1 MNTDS
6 SASCT
11 ATFSR
16 VLAEAAVD
24 VLGQSDVDNLALFA
38 GRNIAVDAFMESLKR
53 HYGPTGSRGVA
64 QRIGKAA
71 FKYFLNSYGSELN
84 LTDLDYR
91 LLPSKKRVKTG
102 LETVSRKLGEE
113 FGAQIQLDCD
123 DGCYYWRIEG
133 KDGVGDFA
141 YVLAGMAQEL
151 MSWSGGGRVYNVR
164 GMADAHACVLKMDQ
178 KPLEF

>member
-1 MNTDS
+1 MKTDS
-6 SASCT
+6 SVSCST
-11 ATFSR
+11 TFSH
-16 VLAEAAVD
+16 VLADAAVD
-24 VLGQSDVDNLALFA
+24 VLGQSDVDNLAPLA
-38 GRNIAVDAFMESLKR
+38 QDNIVVDAFMESLKK

-71 FKYFLNSYGSELN
+71 FKYFLVSYGSELN
-84 LTDLDYR
+84 LTNLDYR

-123 DGCYYWRIEG
+123 DGSFYWRIAGE
-133 KDGVGDFA
+133 DGVGDFA
-141 YVLAGMAQEL
+141 YLLAGMAQEL
-151 MSWSGGGRVYNVR
+151 MSWSGGGRVYSVR
-164 GMADAHACVLKMDQ
+164 GMMETNECVLKMDR

>member
-1 MNTDS
+1 MKKDS
-6 SASCT
+6 SVLCSS
-11 ATFSR
+11 TFSH

-24 VLGQSDVDNLALFA
+24 VLGQADFDNLALCTERA
-38 GRNIAVDAFMESLKR
+38 ITVDAFMESLKK

-71 FKYFLNSYGSELN
+71 FKYFLDSYGSELN
-84 LTDLDYR
+84 LTNLDYR
-91 LLPSKKRVKTG
+91 LLPRGKRVKTG

-113 FGAQIQLDCD
+113 FGAQIHLDSD
-123 DGCYYWRIEG
+123 DGAYYWRIAG
-133 KDGVGDFA
+133 KTSVGDFT
-141 YVLAGMAQEL
+141 YLLAGMAQEL

-164 GMADAHACVLKMDQ
+164 GLTDTNECVLKMDQ